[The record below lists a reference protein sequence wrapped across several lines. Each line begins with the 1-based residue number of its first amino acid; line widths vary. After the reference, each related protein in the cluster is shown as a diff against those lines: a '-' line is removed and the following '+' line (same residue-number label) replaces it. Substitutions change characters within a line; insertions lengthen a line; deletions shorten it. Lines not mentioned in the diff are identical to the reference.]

1 MVLCDDL
8 EGWDGGGVEGRLK
21 RKGIYVYLQ
30 LIHFVRQKLTQ
41 HCKVIIPQFYKASW
55 KENQQVSVTDE
66 TEPFMT
72 IQSL

>member
-1 MVLCDDL
+1 MLCDDP
-8 EGWDGGGVEGRLK
+8 EGSDGVGVGGRFK
-21 RKGIYVYLQ
+21 RQGIYVYLQ

-41 HCKVIIPQFYKASW
+41 HCKVIIPQFYKALW